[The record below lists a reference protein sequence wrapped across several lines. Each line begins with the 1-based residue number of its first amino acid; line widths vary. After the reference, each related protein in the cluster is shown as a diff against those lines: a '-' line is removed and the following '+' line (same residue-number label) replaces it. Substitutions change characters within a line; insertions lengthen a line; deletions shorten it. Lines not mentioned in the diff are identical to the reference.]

1 MSLHAVL
8 YANCPLKYMYGTV
21 FLFNNLN
28 CASANLNRRFKSL
41 KNVRHTCRCPLYTFV
56 YKKVKPAFS
65 RLKL

>member
-8 YANCPLKYMYGTV
+8 YANCPLKYMYRTV

-56 YKKVKPAFS
+56 YKKVEPALS